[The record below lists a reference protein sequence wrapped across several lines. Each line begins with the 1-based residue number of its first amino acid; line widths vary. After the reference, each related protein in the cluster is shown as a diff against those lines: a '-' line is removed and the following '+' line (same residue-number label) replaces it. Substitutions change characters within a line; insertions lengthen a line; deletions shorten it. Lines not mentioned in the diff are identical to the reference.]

1 MKTITTTNY
10 SIDVNE
16 ALALLHGMDLLQFCQ
31 KDIDLLDEF
40 EKEAVKCH
48 VEQIT
53 AKETGDVQAI
63 NESTMA
69 AQTASYKFQYA
80 IALRVRL
87 VAEITRVRM
96 KQPGIIRIVKDPW
109 DDIHC
114 DTVTF
119 EDLSLLAWQKH
130 HKIPTGSPAFLSS
143 HDSTV
148 PLPGLSDDYA
158 DQGGDNIRT
167 TPSNNTEVKYTDSDK
182 DKHSVLIALLLEEV
196 SSKGGA
202 KYTEKGHP
210 NYKQIA
216 TLVNA
221 RHKTEKLSINGFSKD
236 RLQKKFSDALKIKDT
251 FKAPQE

>member
-1 MKTITTTNY
+1 MVKTITKY
-10 SIDVNE
+10 IIDVNE
-16 ALALLHGMDLLQFCQ
+16 ALALLLGMDLHQFCQ
-31 KDIDLLDEF
+31 KNIDLIYELE
-40 EKEAVKCH
+40 EEAIKCH
-48 VEQIT
+48 IEKIT
-53 AKETGDVQAI
+53 AKEFDDVQAI
-63 NESTMA
+63 NESTLA
-69 AQTASYKFQYA
+69 AQTASHKFQYA
-80 IALRVRL
+80 SALRVRL
-87 VAEITRVRM
+87 AAEIARVRM
-96 KQPGIIRIVKDPW
+96 KLPAIIRIVDDSR

-114 DTVTF
+114 YDVTF
-119 EDLSLLAWQKH
+119 EELSLLAWQKH